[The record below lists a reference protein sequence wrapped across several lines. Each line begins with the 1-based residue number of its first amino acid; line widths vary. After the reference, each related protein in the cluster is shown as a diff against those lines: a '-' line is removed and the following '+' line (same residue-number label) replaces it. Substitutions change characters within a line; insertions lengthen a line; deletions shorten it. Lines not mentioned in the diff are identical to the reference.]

1 MWLFFVRLLRGLYRV
16 PCRYPLG
23 YPIILG
29 EVVFV
34 LLFFWGLSPFDVGV
48 VASLFPFV
56 PFFFFSL
63 GVDVVFCFFLISGN
77 SFVFRELG
85 LKCRVNV
92 FSAIVAVSLLL
103 LLLLVYPVLWG
114 LANYLLVIR
123 AMVNQV
129 FLSYVLSLPVAV
141 DPFRLY
147 NLYRGVNGLVL
158 YSMGF
163 IASSTDV
170 VDRIFWIV
178 SIRYFY
184 LLPATERLSRIR
196 FLRFPVAVSP
206 AVYLVEV
213 FQLAGSPL
221 TYMVSATVYCVLIPT
236 LIFEAVA
243 LGTSTTFRS
252 GDRSVRV
259 SQFDVIRRL
268 ITWDILRGTGLE
280 DTLRFADFR
289 ETFRVWTGVVAF
301 KTGEGDASLMVVP
314 SLHPGPLLS
323 FCGSLLSYKISEALG
338 KDCGLVMVPHSPS
351 THDFNPSSASEIG
364 KIVEAVRSL
373 LRGGD
378 MEFYEFAS
386 PIFSEE
392 SVGRVGRVRVFCQAF
407 GNGVDQKVLVFCD
420 LSDENNG
427 DISYG
432 VGNYLI
438 EVAKNVGA
446 KDAII
451 VDKHFYP
458 HREERPLYMED
469 PLTGELRALVERA
482 VGRALQ
488 SRKERFSF
496 VGSKITRREIESEC
510 AELAKAIGRDGIS
523 VYVMELEESKE
534 KSAYVLLDAN
544 TVEPKLGEKIL
555 KLFLRRGFRKNNI
568 LIMTSDTH
576 QDLLFLKPFGSKE
589 EIHKP
594 TIKIIERLLGQLSK
608 PRKVT
613 VSLNRTLS
621 EVDVWG
627 LLNGERFFTVLL
639 KAFPKALSALLLYW
653 LVAFILSLLTL

>member
-1 MWLFFVRLLRGLYRV
+1 M
-16 PCRYPLG
+16 G
-23 YPIILG
+23 YPIILV
-29 EVVFV
+29 EIVFV
-34 LLFFWGLSPFDVGV
+34 CLFFWGLSPFERGV
-48 VASLFPFV
+48 VFSLFPFV

-63 GVDVVFCFFLISGN
+63 GVDVVFCFFLFSGN

-92 FSAIVAVSLLL
+92 FMAVVAVTLLL
-103 LLLLVYPVLWG
+103 LLLLVYSVLWG
-114 LANYLLVIR
+114 LANYLLIIR
-123 AMVNQV
+123 AVANQI
-129 FLSYVLSLPVAV
+129 FLSYVFSLPVAV
-141 DPFRLY
+141 DAFRLY

-163 IASSTDV
+163 ITSSTDV

-196 FLRFPVAVSP
+196 FLRFPVAVTP

-221 TYMVSATVYCVLIPT
+221 TYMVSATVYCVLIPA

-252 GDRSVRV
+252 GDRKVRV

-268 ITWDILRGTGLE
+268 ITWDLLRDTGLE
-280 DTLRFADFR
+280 DTLCFADFR
-289 ETFRVWTGVVAF
+289 ETFKVWTGVVAF
-301 KTGEGDASLMVVP
+301 KTGEGDALMVVP

-323 FCGSLLSYKISEALG
+323 FCGSLLSYKISETLR
-338 KDCGLVMVPHSPS
+338 KDCELVMVPHSPS

-364 KIVEAVRSL
+364 RIVEAVRSL
-373 LRGGD
+373 LRGGG

-392 SVGRVGRVRVFCQAF
+392 SVGSTGRVRVFCQAF
-407 GNGVDQKVLVFCD
+407 SNGVDQKVLVFCD
-420 LSDENNG
+420 LCDENNG

-438 EVAKNVGA
+438 EAAKNVGA

-451 VDKHFYP
+451 LDKHFYP

-469 PLTGELRALVERA
+469 PLTWELKALVERA
-482 VGRALQ
+482 VGKALQ

-510 AELAKAIGRDGIS
+510 EELAKVIGRDGIS
-523 VYVMELEESKE
+523 IYVIELEESK
-534 KSAYVLLDAN
+534 KKCAYLLLDAN
-544 TVEPKLGEKIL
+544 TVEPKLGEKIV
-555 KLFLRRGFRKNNI
+555 KLFLRRGFWEDNVI
-568 LIMTSDTH
+568 IMTSDTH
-576 QDLLFLKPFGSKE
+576 QDLLFMKPFGSKE
-589 EIHKP
+589 EIHEP
-594 TIKIIERLLGQLSK
+594 TIKIVEKLIDQLSK
-608 PRKVT
+608 PRKVM
-613 VSLNRTLS
+613 VSLNRVLS

-653 LVAFILSLLTL
+653 LVALILSLLTL

>member
-1 MWLFFVRLLRGLYRV
+1 LYRV
-16 PCRYPLG
+16 PCRYPFG
-23 YPIILG
+23 YLIVLV

-34 LLFFWGLSPFDVGV
+34 CLFFWGLSPFEGSV
-48 VASLFPFV
+48 VVSLFPFGY
-56 PFFFFSL
+56 FFFFSL
-63 GVDVVFCFFLISGN
+63 VVDVVFCFFLFSRD
-77 SFVFRELG
+77 SFVFPELG
-85 LKCRVNV
+85 LRCRVNV
-92 FSAIVAVSLLL
+92 FSAIVAVTLLL

-114 LANYLLVIR
+114 LANHLLVIR
-123 AMVNQV
+123 ATVNQM

-141 DPFRLY
+141 DSFRLY

-184 LLPATERLSRIR
+184 LLPATERLSRVR
-196 FLRFPVAVSP
+196 FLRFPVAVAP

-221 TYMVSATVYCVLIPT
+221 TYMVSAIVYCVVIPT

-252 GDRSVRV
+252 GEVRVRV

-268 ITWDILRGTGLE
+268 ITWDILRDTGLE
-280 DTLRFADFR
+280 DTLCFADFR

-301 KTGEGDASLMVVP
+301 KTGEGEASLMVVP

-323 FCGSLLSYKISEALG
+323 FCGSLLSYKISEALRENYE
-338 KDCGLVMVPHSPS
+338 LVMVPHSPS
-351 THDFNPSSASEIG
+351 THDFNPSSASEIYR
-364 KIVEAVRSL
+364 IVEAVRGFL
-373 LRGGD
+373 GGGD

-392 SVGRVGRVRVFCQAF
+392 SVGRVGRLRVFCQAF
-407 GNGVDQKVLVFCD
+407 SNGVDQKVLVFCD

-438 EVAKNVGA
+438 ETAKNVGA

-451 VDKHFYP
+451 IDKHFYP

-469 PLTGELRALVERA
+469 PLAEELRALVEKA

-510 AELAKAIGRDGIS
+510 GELAKAIGRDGIS
-523 VYVMELEESKE
+523 IFVIELEKSRE
-534 KSAYVLLDAN
+534 KSAYILIDAN

-555 KLFLRRGFRKNNI
+555 KLFLKSGFREDNTI
-568 LIMTSDTH
+568 IMTSDTH
-576 QDLLFLKPFGSKE
+576 QDLHFLKSFGSKE
-589 EIHKP
+589 ETHEP
-594 TIKIIERLLGQLSK
+594 TLKIIEKLLGQLSK
-608 PRKVT
+608 PRKAS
-613 VSLNRTLS
+613 VSLNQVLS

-627 LLNGERFFTVLL
+627 PLNGERFFTVLL
-639 KAFPKALSALLLYW
+639 KAFPRALSALLLYW